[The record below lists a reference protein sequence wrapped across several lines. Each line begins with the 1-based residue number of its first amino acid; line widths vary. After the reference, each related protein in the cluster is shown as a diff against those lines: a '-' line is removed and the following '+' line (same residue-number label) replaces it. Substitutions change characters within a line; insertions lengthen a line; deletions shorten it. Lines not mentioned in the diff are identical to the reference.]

1 MLTRLVIPPFTF
13 AFLGSLVLVA
23 PWLTTP
29 SAAAEKDKIPYQSI
43 EGDKYKLRWYDAK
56 DLRVEGRGYSDVKSY
71 YDRLPA
77 KAEGVVRDPVWVL
90 SRNSSGMCVWF
101 DADTPQ
107 IAVRWTLLSPNYSLP
122 HMADTG
128 ANGVDLY
135 GKAADGT
142 WRWIAV
148 GKPSGAESVAVLSTT
163 LPAGMRTYRVYLPL
177 YNGVTKVQ
185 IGLPAKAKIAQA
197 SDSTLEKKPVVFYGT
212 SIMQGACAS
221 RTGMAQSSIIGRR
234 LGVPVINLGFSGNG
248 KMEPEIGKLL
258 AELDP
263 AVYVLDALPNCD
275 AKEVA
280 ERTEPLVRTLREAH
294 PETPIVLVEDRTYA
308 DSYWNPSRL
317 ERNVTSRKEYK
328 AAYERLVKAGVK
340 GLTYVEGGQL
350 LREDGED
357 TVDGSH
363 PTDLGFMRYADV
375 LAPIIKPLLK

>member
-1 MLTRLVIPPFTF
+1 MFVRFAFAAVVLLISFAPPVAAQTPAAPSAGVPFT
-13 AFLGSLVLVA
+13 AV
-23 PWLTTP
+23 
-29 SAAAEKDKIPYQSI
+29 Q
-43 EGDKYKLRWYDAK
+43 GDKFKLRWYDAK
-56 DLRVEGRGYSDVKSY
+56 DLDVEGRGYADVKEY

-77 KAEGVVRDPVWVL
+77 KAEGVVRDAVWGL
-90 SRNSSGMCVWF
+90 SRSSSGMCVWF
-101 DADTPQ
+101 DADTPS
-107 IAVRWTLLSPNYSLP
+107 ISVRWTLRSPSLALP
-122 HMADTG
+122 HMAATG
-128 ANGVDLY
+128 ASGVDLY

-148 GKPSGAESVAVLSTT
+148 GKPTGPENNAPLAST
-163 LPAGMRTYRVYLPL
+163 LAAGMRTYRVYLPL
-177 YNGVTKVQ
+177 YNGVTSVQ
-185 IGLPAKAKIAQA
+185 IGLPADAQIARTKDA
-197 SDSTLEKKPVVFYGT
+197 TLGKKPIVFYGT

-221 RTGMAQSSIIGRR
+221 RTGMAQSSIVGRR
-234 LGVPVINLGFSGNG
+234 LGAPVINLGFSGNG
-248 KMEPEIGKLL
+248 KMEPEVARLL

-280 ERTEPLVRTLREAH
+280 ERTEPLVRALREAH
-294 PETPIVLVEDRTYA
+294 PNTPIVLVEDRTYG

-328 AAYERLVKAGVK
+328 AAYQRLLKAGVS
-340 GLTYVEGGQL
+340 GLTYVEGNQL

>member
-1 MLTRLVIPPFTF
+1 MPARHALALTCLLALAVPH
-13 AFLGSLVLVA
+13 V
-23 PWLTTP
+23 
-29 SAAAEKDKIPYQSI
+29 AAAESTGIPFTSI
-43 EGDKYKLRWYDAK
+43 KGDKLKLRWYDAK
-56 DLRVEGRGYSDVKSY
+56 DLDVEGRGYSDVKEY

-77 KAEGVVRDPVWVL
+77 KAEGVVRDPVWGL

-101 DADTPQ
+101 DADTPS
-107 IAVRWTLLSPNYSLP
+107 ISVRWTLRGAALALP
-122 HMADTG
+122 HMAATG
-128 ANGVDLY
+128 ASGVDLY
-135 GKAADGT
+135 GKAADGS

-148 GKPSGAESVAVLSTT
+148 GKPTGPENSAPLATT
-163 LPAGMRTYRVYLPL
+163 LPAGRRTYRVYLPL
-177 YNGVTKVQ
+177 YNGVTSVQ
-185 IGLPAKAKIAQA
+185 IGLPADAEVARTA
-197 SDSTLEKKPVVFYGT
+197 DPTLRKKPVVFYGT

-221 RTGMAQSSIIGRR
+221 RTGMAQSSIVGRR
-234 LGVPVINLGFSGNG
+234 LGVPVVNLGFSGNG
-248 KMEPEIGKLL
+248 KMEPEVAGLL

-263 AVYVLDALPNCD
+263 AVYVLDALPNCAAD
-275 AKEVA
+275 EVA
-280 ERTEPLVRTLREAH
+280 ARTEPLVRTLRAAH
-294 PETPIVLVEDRTYA
+294 PDTPIVLVEDRTYA

-317 ERNVTSRKEYK
+317 DRNVTSRKEYR